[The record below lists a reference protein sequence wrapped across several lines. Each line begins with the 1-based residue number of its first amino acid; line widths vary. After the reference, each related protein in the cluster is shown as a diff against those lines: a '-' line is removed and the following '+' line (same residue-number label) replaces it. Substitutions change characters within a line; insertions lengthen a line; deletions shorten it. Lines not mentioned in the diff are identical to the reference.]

1 MFFQDDSVENELEQ
15 KKTDLKVYS
24 QESMVIVQ
32 VRDDEVMDED
42 NNRNNGEEGVD
53 SELLLDR
60 TNGTSGLIQ
69 CGV

>member
-42 NNRNNGEEGVD
+42 NNRNNGEEGD

-69 CGV
+69 CGG